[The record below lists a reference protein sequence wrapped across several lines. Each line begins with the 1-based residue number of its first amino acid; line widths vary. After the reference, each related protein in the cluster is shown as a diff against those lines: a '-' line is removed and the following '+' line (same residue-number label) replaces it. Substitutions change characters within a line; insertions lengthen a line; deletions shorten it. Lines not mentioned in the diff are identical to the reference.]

1 MSAAADA
8 APAQPEPL
16 DKSETR
22 RRPYGLLLVAAPVL
36 LVAWLVIW
44 PIVSAVAR
52 TLWQPTA
59 EGDYEFTLETYVF
72 FFSDRYSLDNLT
84 VTLWTTGMCA
94 LFLLVICLPISLYLR
109 FSVGRLPAYVQSLAI
124 FPMFVPSI
132 ILAYA
137 FIRVLGP
144 NGMVDILLNSVGLP
158 KIRTPY
164 LTPWGP
170 VIGLVWDNIPLTVL
184 ILLSGLGNV
193 SNQAIEAARDVG
205 ARWLQVLWYIILP
218 RIGNSILVALSFS
231 VLGIFSSFTL
241 PYVLGPASPEMMGPF
256 MQRTFRDVH
265 DPQMAITQ
273 AVITFGFC
281 IVFGLF
287 YVRSVARNRGK

>member
-1 MSAAADA
+1 VTDSAAA
-8 APAQPEPL
+8 APRPL
-16 DKSETR
+16 IESNDS
-22 RRPYGLLLVAAPVL
+22 RRPFGLLLVAIPVF
-36 LVAWLVIW
+36 LVGWLVIW
-44 PIVSAVAR
+44 PIINAIGR
-52 TLWQPTA
+52 TLWRPDADGTV
-59 EGDYEFTLETYVF
+59 GFNLDSYVF
-72 FFSDRYSLDNLT
+72 FFSDQYSINNLT
-84 VTLWTTGMCA
+84 VTLWTTMMCA
-94 LFLLVICLPISLYLR
+94 ILLLVICLPIALYLR
-109 FSVGRLPAYVQSLAI
+109 FSTGRLPAYVQALAI

-193 SNQAIEAARDVG
+193 ANQSIEAARDVG
-205 ARWLQVLWYIILP
+205 ANRLQVFWHIILP
-218 RIGNSILVALSFS
+218 RISNSVLVAISFA

-241 PYVLGPASPEMMGPF
+241 PYLLGPASPEMMGPF
-256 MQRTFRDVH
+256 MNRTFREVN
-265 DPQMAITQ
+265 DPLNAITQ
-273 AVITFGFC
+273 AVITFCFC
-281 IVFGLF
+281 IAFGLF
-287 YVRSVARNRGK
+287 YVRSVARNQGK

>member
-1 MSAAADA
+1 MDVAGASS
-8 APAQPEPL
+8 PAQE
-16 DKSETR
+16 KR
-22 RRPYGLLLVAAPVL
+22 RRPVGLLLVAIPVL
-36 LVAWLVIW
+36 LVVWLIIW
-44 PIVSAVAR
+44 PIISAVIT
-52 TLWQPTA
+52 TLWLNTP
-59 EGDYEFTLETYVF
+59 EGSRFSTDTYQF
-72 FFSDRYSLDNLT
+72 FFSDRYSLSNLSI
-84 VTLWTTGMCA
+84 TLWTTGVCA
-94 LFLLVICLPISLYLR
+94 ILLLVICLPIALYLR
-109 FSVGRLPAYVQSLAI
+109 FSDSKVAGYVQGLAI

-132 ILAYA
+132 ILSFA

-144 NGMVDILLNSVGLP
+144 NGTVDLLANAVGLP
-158 KIRTPY
+158 KIRSPY

-205 ARWLQVLWYIILP
+205 ARKLQVLWHIILP
-218 RIGNSILVALSFS
+218 RISNSVLVAISFA

-241 PYVLGPASPEMMGPF
+241 PYVLGPAAPEMMGPF
-256 MQRTFRDVH
+256 MQRTFRELF
-265 DPQMAITQ
+265 DPRNAITQ

-287 YVRSVARNRGK
+287 YVRSVAKNRTP